1 MDPNTKPSALT
12 TGGGTQDPAPLVDP
26 EADTTTLSCL
36 DIEREARAGCP
47 LTPDTARRHAGL
59 ARRGL
64 VSPCESADLLERMAD
79 ALEEAQ
85 RTTAGADWARV
96 DRAAEA
102 TRERDA
108 MTPRERIAAAAS
120 LLAPLVEGDEYTRA
134 HISIVNILDATDET
148 RSLAEAVRGLEK
160 VREREHSHK
169 REGGPIHSIVAEANG
184 VEVAV
189 QWSPA
194 AKRAEGGAE

>member
-85 RTTAGADWARV
+85 RTTAGADWAGV
-96 DRAAEA
+96 DRMAAANLA
-102 TRERDA
+102 TALGTAEGTLRVILLAVENWVHGQPTGDAMRAIRERAADGLAKIDA
-108 MTPRERIAAAAS
+108 R
-120 LLAPLVEGDEYTRA
+120 
-134 HISIVNILDATDET
+134 H
-148 RSLAEAVRGLEK
+148 
-160 VREREHSHK
+160 
-169 REGGPIHSIVAEANG
+169 
-184 VEVAV
+184 
-189 QWSPA
+189 
-194 AKRAEGGAE
+194 AEGRTE